1 MLTDP
6 NENATTPDPFSISN
20 GFLIIQAYQ
29 DPTINNHWRSGLL
42 SSADYQGNGFS
53 QALGYKT
60 PTPVSALGPLY
71 VMVDF
76 ALGGGWPVDI
86 SSPTYMYVNY
96 VCVYSP

>member
-53 QALGYKT
+53 QALGYWECRFLLRWRRRGQHSDT
-60 PTPVSALGPLY
+60 RFSVRA
-71 VMVDF
+71 VVRN
-76 ALGGGWPVDI
+76 GGLCSWWRVA
-86 SSPTYMYVNY
+86 S
-96 VCVYSP
+96 